1 MPEWGTPF
9 LKGGTGL
16 KIQVHLLEN
25 KVAYFLQDNF
35 ESIKKRSV
43 RAKMILCIELVRFV
57 LSAGLLGFSTFVTC
71 YAIYTQKTG
80 FYKEVPGGF
89 SCIR

>member
-1 MPEWGTPF
+1 
-9 LKGGTGL
+9 
-16 KIQVHLLEN
+16 
-25 KVAYFLQDNF
+25 
-35 ESIKKRSV
+35 
-43 RAKMILCIELVRFV
+43 MILCIELVRFV

-89 SCIR
+89 SCIK